1 MKRFPVI
8 LLLLL
13 LIPAISYSATYT
25 LPGDAASLP
34 GTCSGSG
41 NVVNCSSNLNF
52 GNNDTIQISQP
63 LTLNISGN
71 LQFGNGFSVNAAGN
85 ADDMQV
91 TVAGNVLMSNNATI
105 NASLTV
111 SGSITAANNG
121 ELEGNLIV
129 SGTLSLGNNSSV
141 SGNISAG
148 TVEIAQNVSV
158 TGNIEADNVY
168 INGGNSTVDG
178 NITATDTVVN
188 NGTVT
193 GDITAPHITNNGT
206 IGGSTS
212 CDSSDGSDPADCDAV
227 ATTQLQW
234 LAFEQPDWLL
244 DSSSLGNHASGIGN
258 AEPLLLTSQISC
270 SATSIPDNSS
280 EFIQDALNTQ
290 LDVNDIGDK
299 GTISFWYRSNENW
312 QQVNRNKMLFDA
324 SAGSNAQFAL
334 WLDDQGG
341 ISFRLSE
348 SDGDTQ
354 LIVSQSLYSFTSSDW
369 VHIAFAWDMTVDT
382 IRLFING
389 NQQNLLNM
397 GSVVAFDEGLP
408 QLSTLYIGDNRSST
422 VSASGDSADGLID
435 EWRVYN
441 FVQSNAQINAD
452 IANTSDCP
460 APDLQCD
467 SYTFQSEGDFATNWQ
482 VSTSSGSFT
491 PAPVSGRVRLTEAVN
506 NQSTR
511 ITLNKKFPAAGNRVE
526 IEFDY
531 YAYNGN
537 SADGIA
543 IVLSDATITPQSG
556 SFGGSLG
563 YAQRNNGDAGF
574 AGGWLGIGLDEYGN
588 FSNPTEGRTG
598 GIGFRPD
605 SVALRGAAQ
614 HDYPF
619 LKAATGLSPAL
630 DVSGATPGPGHRYRI
645 VVDSQIAGTSFISV
659 SRDTGSGFV
668 ELIAP
673 FDVFAEF
680 PDQQPVVPEDFLLS
694 FTGSTG
700 GSVNI
705 HEIDN
710 LEVCAI
716 EAEDIFVGPH
726 HYRLQH
732 NPTGYLCG
740 ASEVIVKACANQ
752 GCDELYNNETS
763 LNLTSSEGSSWSAAN
778 LSFIGST
785 TSALSVDEIGIAT
798 IGAINTDPEA
808 PVECYIGDTASNCQI
823 DFVEVGLELSWAA
836 AAPQE
841 EIPNQLSQQGFTKAI
856 YVGVAQAETCE
867 ADLEGQELELALDCL
882 DPASCN
888 NNMLIGND
896 SPTGNPNDYF
906 STGITFN
913 EQGIAVIPQEW
924 LRYDDAGQVQLRVR
938 NSEQNAIG
946 LSNGFVVK
954 PTTLVLSADNNNPH
968 IAGADFNL
976 TVQAV
981 GYREMVTPNYN
992 VSDGISG
999 NPSDLYLQLIKALP
1013 LNEGTQGALSLGNQ
1027 NVASRDPAKAV
1038 LTQISNENAFDF
1050 DNGTGSSLVNY
1061 SEVGSIEIQ
1070 LQDSDYMGAGSI
1082 GSNTL
1087 ALGHFIP
1094 AYFSVTAD
1102 VPQLLDTCTE
1112 GTTPFSYVGEPIGF
1126 VGEVIGYNE
1135 ESEELSGIHI
1145 EAYNQ
1150 LGGVTENYA
1159 GNFWKLDIWEPDPQD
1174 GTPAPIIYS
1183 DSNYEN
1189 DLNETLNANLSEQ
1202 QVVQDEDEQ
1211 NIYDGK
1217 RIFRIKNPTVTY
1229 EKGLTTLE
1237 PFEPSLAITITEA
1250 ALTDSDGVCFRSSAT
1265 DPCQPFTISNITGA
1279 NLRYGR
1285 ARLANA
1291 YGQETEPL
1299 PVPLQ
1304 LEYYDG
1310 ARWLLNTDDNCS
1322 TYNADDL
1329 QLNTALTTL
1338 ASGDGLV
1345 TGGRPLV
1352 PAMSFI
1358 LSAPD
1363 EMGEVR
1369 LEWEVPES
1377 LQFDWQGDGTDL
1389 SNPTA
1394 VATFGQYRGNDRIIH
1409 WREVFE

>member
-1 MKRFPVI
+1 MNRLVVA

-13 LIPAISYSATYT
+13 LIPGVSYSATYT
-25 LPGDAASLP
+25 LPGDAASLA
-34 GTCSGSG
+34 GTCSAGG
-41 NVVNCSSNLNF
+41 NVVNCSGHLNF
-52 GNNDTIQISQP
+52 GNNDTIVISQP

-85 ADDMQV
+85 ANDMQI
-91 TVAGNVLMSNNATI
+91 TVAGDVLMSNNATI

-121 ELEGNLIV
+121 DLEGNLTV
-129 SGTLSLGNNSSV
+129 TGTLSLGNNSSV

-168 INGGNSTVDG
+168 INGGNSTIDG

-193 GDITAPHITNNGT
+193 GDISAPHITNNGMV
-206 IGGSTS
+206 GGSTS
-212 CDSSDGSDPADCDAV
+212 CDTSDGSNPADCDSV
-227 ATTQLQW
+227 AATQMQW

-244 DSSSLGNHASGIGN
+244 DISGQGNHASGTGS

-280 EFIQDALNTQ
+280 ESIQDAVDTQ

-312 QQVNRNKMLFDA
+312 QQVDSNKMLFDA

-334 WLDDQGG
+334 WLDDEGG

-369 VHIAFAWDMTVDT
+369 VHIAFAWDMTDDT

-422 VSASGDSADGLID
+422 VSASGNSADGLID

-467 SYTFQSEGDFATNWQ
+467 NYTFQSSDDFASNWQ
-482 VSTSSGSFT
+482 VSTSSGSFI
-491 PAPVSGRVRLTEAVN
+491 PATVNGRVRLTEAIN

-531 YAYNGN
+531 YAYNGD

-543 IVLSDATITPQSG
+543 IVLSDASITPQSG

-588 FSNPTEGRTG
+588 FSNETEGREG

-630 DVSGATPGPGHRYRI
+630 DVPGATPGPGHRYRI
-645 VVDSQIAGTSFISV
+645 VVDSQIAGTSFISI

-732 NPTGYLCG
+732 NQTGYLCG
-740 ASEVIVKACANQ
+740 ASEVIVKACANES
-752 GCDELYNNETS
+752 CDELYNNETS
-763 LNLTSSEGSSWSAAN
+763 LSLTSSEGSSWSAQN
-778 LSFIGST
+778 LVFTGSSVT
-785 TSALSVDEIGIAT
+785 GLSADETGDFT
-798 IGAINTDPEA
+798 IGVLNTEPEA
-808 PVECYIGDTASNCQI
+808 PVYCYSAGTGSDCQI
-823 DFVEVGLELSWAA
+823 NFVEVGLELSWAA
-836 AAPQE
+836 AAPQAD
-841 EIPNQLSQQGFTKAI
+841 IPSQLSQQAFAEEL
-856 YVGVAQAETCE
+856 YVGLAQADTCE
-867 ADLEGQELELALDCL
+867 ADLEGQELELALKCV

-888 NNMLIGND
+888 NNMLLVNG
-896 SPTGNPNDYF
+896 SVTGNPADYI
-906 STGITFN
+906 STGVTFN
-913 EQGIAVIPQEW
+913 DQGIAVIPQEW
-924 LRYDDAGQVQLRVR
+924 LRYDDAGLVQLEVR
-938 NSEQNAIG
+938 NSQQNAFG
-946 LSNGFVVK
+946 LSNTFVVK
-954 PTTLVLSADNNNPH
+954 PTQLLLSANNSNPH

-976 TVQAV
+976 NVQAV
-981 GYREMVTPNYN
+981 GENGQVTPNYQPGDFQMQFERAAPAAGVEGVLVFDTDQLTSETPADF
-992 VSDGISG
+992 VSIDHSALDFNAGISATSPYITEVG
-999 NPSDLYLQLIKALP
+999 EFSLALRDVDYFDHSISS
-1013 LNEGTQGALSLGNQ
+1013 QSLSLG
-1027 NVASRDPAKAV
+1027 R
-1038 LTQISNENAFDF
+1038 
-1050 DNGTGSSLVNY
+1050 
-1061 SEVGSIEIQ
+1061 
-1070 LQDSDYMGAGSI
+1070 
-1082 GSNTL
+1082 
-1087 ALGHFIP
+1087 FIP
-1094 AYFSVTAD
+1094 AYFQVTAEE
-1102 VPQLLDTCTE
+1102 PELLDTCTDV
-1112 GTTPFSYVGEPIGF
+1112 TPFSYVGDAIGF
-1126 VGEVIGYNE
+1126 DESNE
-1135 ESEELSGIHI
+1135 LQPAIRI
-1145 EAYNQ
+1145 EARNMQ
-1150 LGGVTENYA
+1150 DQITENYA
-1159 GNFWKLDIWEPDPQD
+1159 DTFWRLASWDIPAQISYSDNSYEPD
-1174 GTPAPIIYS
+1174 
-1183 DSNYEN
+1183 N
-1189 DLNETLNANLSEQ
+1189 TLSANLDQ
-1202 QVVQDEDEQ
+1202 QQLTQLEVES
-1211 NIYDGK
+1211 YDGVGFY
-1217 RIFRIKNPTVTY
+1217 RIDNATVTY
-1229 EKGLTTLE
+1229 EKGVTSLA
-1237 PFEPSLAITITEA
+1237 PFDPSLAITISEA
-1250 ALTDSDGVCFRSSAT
+1250 ALTDSDGVCFRNSAT
-1265 DPCQPFTISNITGA
+1265 DPCQPFTISDIGGA
-1279 NLRYGR
+1279 KLRYGR
-1285 ARLANA
+1285 ARLTNA
-1291 YGQETEPL
+1291 YGQETEDL

-1310 ARWLLNTDDNCS
+1310 SSWVLNSDDNCS
-1322 TYNADDL
+1322 AYNAGDL
-1329 QLNTALTTL
+1329 QLTTTLTTS
-1338 ASGDGLV
+1338 ASGAGVV

-1352 PAMSFI
+1352 PMQGFVLEA
-1358 LSAPD
+1358 AG
-1363 EMGEVR
+1363 ETGEVE
-1369 LEWEVPES
+1369 LLWQNLPQW